1 MSDDLYSRIEALLAE
16 GFTQSQAA
24 EQLDVSKTTVGRVLA
39 EHRAE
44 HRPAQD
50 AVDVFVRSLGPDLA
64 PEVLARVEALRGLAT
79 KIDWASG
86 ANTGAAAM
94 AVSSLTKEYRS
105 LLDEL
110 RTSASFDELRRA
122 LLDDGD

>member
-1 MSDDLYSRIEALLAE
+1 MSE
-16 GFTQSQAA
+16 GLSQV
-24 EQLDVSKTTVGRVLA
+24 QVSKRLGVSTSTVSRALA
-39 EHRAE
+39 GNRGQDGHRA
-44 HRPAQD
+44 AQD
-50 AVDVFVRSLGPDLA
+50 AVDAFVRSLGSDPA